1 MQEGLPKSRAGLLH
15 PRSCPSAQL
24 APAKPRVESFHFL
37 AGNKL
42 KQLLKLLAFPSMRH
56 SVLGLDMLICQHLTV
71 KLSLPLMQTIW
82 IRCLKKG
89 TRKKKKKDFT
99 AKRTLQRRLLPI
111 FLNCGSFPY
120 IYQPSLMVIYGL
132 QQGSKTL

>member
-82 IRCLKKG
+82 ISCLKKG
-89 TRKKKKKDFT
+89 TRKKKK
-99 AKRTLQRRLLPI
+99 RI
-111 FLNCGSFPY
+111 
-120 IYQPSLMVIYGL
+120 L
-132 QQGSKTL
+132 QQKEPCREGCFPSS